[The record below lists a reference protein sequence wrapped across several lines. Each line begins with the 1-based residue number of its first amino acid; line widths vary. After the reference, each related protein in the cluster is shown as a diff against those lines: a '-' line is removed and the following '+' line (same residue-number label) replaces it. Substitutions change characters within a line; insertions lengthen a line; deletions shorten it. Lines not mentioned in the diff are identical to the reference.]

1 MRKAAPPREIP
12 PPLELECLKIL
23 WTLGEGKI
31 HDVRASWAPGRELKY
46 TTVMTV
52 LDRLM
57 RRGAVSRKKIGR
69 SFLYRPLLTA
79 DALRALAVR
88 EFVDLYFS
96 GSLDD
101 LAKYLADRRA
111 E

>member
-23 WTLGEGKI
+23 WSLGEGRV
-31 HDVRASWAPGRELKY
+31 HDVRTSLGTARELKY

-52 LDRLM
+52 LDRLA
-57 RRGAVSRKKIGR
+57 RRGAASRRKAGR
-69 SFLYRPLLTA
+69 SFIYRPLLAA
-79 DALRALAVR
+79 DALQALALR
-88 EFVDLYFS
+88 EFVDRYFG
-96 GSLDD
+96 GSPQELT
-101 LAKYLADRRA
+101 KYLATYCM